1 MNIRT
6 KIIQKL
12 VHINEEIFFYPKLKR
27 FYKENLSSNDIK
39 IIDIG
44 ANKGQSIDFFLNIY
58 PNAEIDS
65 FEPNKKLFGFLQ
77 EKYITNIK
85 QKKGINLHNLG
96 LSNIK
101 GELVFHENI
110 LDETSTFEELN
121 LDSKYLEKKAKVLG
135 VTKEN
140 IIVDN
145 YKVNVIR
152 LSDFILENPGKKY
165 DVLKIDVEGHELQCL
180 QGLFNEELKVI
191 PIRYIQLES
200 HNDDM
205 YLSNNQHQ
213 DIDKLLNKNGF
224 YKKREIKHGFGD
236 FSEIIYENKSQ
247 NEA

>member
-1 MNIRT
+1 MNLRT
-6 KIIQKL
+6 QIVQKL
-12 VHINEEIFFYPKLKR
+12 VHINEGIFFYPKLKK
-27 FYKENLSSNDIK
+27 FYKVNLQQEKVSILDV
-39 IIDIG
+39 G
-44 ANKGQSIDFFLNIY
+44 ANKGQSIDFFLKI
-58 PNAEIDS
+58 NAKAEVDA
-65 FEPNKKLFGFLQ
+65 FEPNKKLFVGL
-77 EKYITNIK
+77 EKKYINSENIR
-85 QKKGINLHNLG
+85 LHNFG
-96 LSNIK
+96 VSNIK

-152 LSDFILENPGKKY
+152 LVDFLKENPNKEY

-180 QGLFNEELKVI
+180 QGLFAEENSVL
-191 PIRYIQLES
+191 PIRFIQLES

-213 DIDKLLNKNGF
+213 DIETILNKNGF
-224 YKKREIKHGFGD
+224 EKIAEIKHGFGD
-236 FSEIIYENKSQ
+236 FAEIIFENKRK
-247 NEA
+247 

>member
-12 VHINEEIFFYPKLKR
+12 VHINEGIFFYPKLKK
-27 FYKENLSSNDIK
+27 FYKENLKNESINILDV
-39 IIDIG
+39 G

-58 PNAEIDS
+58 PNAEVDS
-65 FEPNKKLFGFLQ
+65 FEPNKKLFLYLQ
-77 EKYITNIK
+77 NKYRTNTEQMQRIK
-85 QKKGINLHNLG
+85 LHNFG
-96 LSNIK
+96 ISNTK

-121 LDSKYLEKKAKVLG
+121 LESKYLEKKAKVLG

-152 LSDFILENPGKKY
+152 LTDFLNDNPNKEY

-180 QGLFNEELKVI
+180 QGLFNSELKII

-205 YLSNNQHQ
+205 YLNNNQHQ
-213 DIDKLLNKNGF
+213 EIEAILNKNGF
-224 YKKREIKHGFGD
+224 FKAAEIKHGFGD
-236 FSEIIYENKSQ
+236 FAEIIYENKK
-247 NEA
+247 